1 METLKIGKI
10 ELGLP
15 DRIVMAHWNKIMPIQ
30 KKVESGK
37 LTEIESIIELLQIL
51 NANNVVNTTLKDEIL
66 NMELPDFEKIA
77 TFIWEF
83 LWKGSSKKK

>member
-30 KKVESGK
+30 KKVESEK
-37 LTEIESIIELLQIL
+37 LTEIESIIEILQIL
-51 NANNVVNTTLKDEIL
+51 NSNWTINTTIKDEIFNL
-66 NMELPDFEKIA
+66 ELDEFETIA
-77 TFIWEF
+77 TFVWDI
-83 LWKGSSKKK
+83 LTKATNKKK